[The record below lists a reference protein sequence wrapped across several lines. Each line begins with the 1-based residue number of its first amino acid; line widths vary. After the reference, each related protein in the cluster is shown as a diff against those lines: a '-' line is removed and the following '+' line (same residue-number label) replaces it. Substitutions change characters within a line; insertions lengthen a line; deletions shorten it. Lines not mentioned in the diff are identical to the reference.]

1 MENSTVKFYSD
12 WYAIEVHNDGRVYA
26 RPYNVVE
33 NIQSPENGLSDLR
46 EELFP
51 QRKVTYR
58 DGIGTY
64 YMSQNGTKSVVIM
77 DDMTGIR

>member
-46 EELFP
+46 EEMFP
-51 QRKVTYR
+51 KRKIQYR
-58 DGIGTY
+58 DGVGTY
-64 YMSQNGTKSVVIM
+64 YLSQDKTKSIVIM
-77 DDMTGIR
+77 DDKSSIR